1 MFTEGIDFVMSVES
15 SLIYNTE
22 NKFITDSNG
31 FLSMEREVVSELEI
45 SVFPMNLFTVVKDS

>member
-1 MFTEGIDFVMSVES
+1 MSVES

-45 SVFPMNLFTVVKDS
+45 SVFPMNLFTAVKDS